1 MRAFFLPMS
10 LALVLLAV
18 SCSQQQQS
26 QMHPYDK
33 TPFSTHGR
41 LPENSTL
48 SRPVSSGSS
57 AAAGLQRQLN
67 VPSNPPPYI
76 NASSAIVIDAL
87 TGRTLFAKNADQ
99 RRQVASTQKLMT
111 ALVVCDQGDLSDT
124 LRIQPAD
131 TQVQPTKIYFRPGE
145 IYTRQQLV
153 AALLVKSG
161 NDAAKALA
169 RDVGGSESRFVG
181 MMNSKARSL
190 GMYNS
195 YFRNPHGLTESG
207 QGSTARDMAKC
218 AMAAYRNPF
227 IRRCI
232 STRALSF
239 RYGSGRT
246 TTLSNTNR
254 LLKKYPWVTGMK
266 TGTTDA
272 AGRCLIS
279 SATNNGAHA
288 IVVVLGCDSSNIW
301 RDSENLLRWAIQ
313 G

>member
-1 MRAFFLPMS
+1 MRALFFPFSMMLT
-10 LALVLLAV
+10 LLAV
-18 SCSQQQQS
+18 SCSQQQQQS
-26 QMHPYDK
+26 QVSPYDR

-41 LPENSTL
+41 LPENSSL
-48 SRPVSSGSS
+48 NRPATSGSS
-57 AAAGLQRQLN
+57 SSGIGNQLH
-67 VPSNPPPYI
+67 VPSNPPPHVS
-76 NASSAIVIDAL
+76 AASAIVIDAM

-111 ALVVCDQGDLSDT
+111 ALVVCDQGNLNDT
-124 LRIQPAD
+124 LRIQACD

-145 IYTRQQLV
+145 VYTRGQLL

-169 RDVGGSESRFVG
+169 RDVGGSESRFIG

-218 AMAAYRNPF
+218 AMAAYRNPV
-227 IRRCI
+227 IRNCI
-232 STRALSF
+232 STRALNF

-254 LLKKYPWVTGMK
+254 LLKKYSWVTGMK

-288 IVVVLGCDSSNIW
+288 IVVVLGGDSGNIW